1 MTVIPR
7 SPQGQAQAPRTQ
19 PFGAEAFAPQQGTT
33 IRWLGGAGALI
44 NSRGATLMIDPVL
57 GGFDMPLLV
66 PSPIRPEAVPALDA
80 VLITHADGDHFRA
93 RPAGRQAGGGA
104 KGLRG

>member
-33 IRWLGGAGALI
+33 IRWLGGAG
-44 NSRGATLMIDPVL
+44 R
-57 GGFDMPLLV
+57 
-66 PSPIRPEAVPALDA
+66 
-80 VLITHADGDHFRA
+80 
-93 RPAGRQAGGGA
+93 
-104 KGLRG
+104 